1 MPSPTGLVA
10 PLLVF
15 ILASQALAQEL
26 DDIIVGCDAVQC
38 PVVNDEHHCQVGND
52 TFLDIGLT
60 RIPDVPDALEDFSIV
75 KGVNISTTKKGD
87 ELFTSVYYL
96 GYPQN
101 VSLDEVHGCAVFF
114 DPPGK
119 TFPENTTGTCS
130 DIIDPECIDGIQ
142 EVAASALT
150 YKYVDGICRDLQ
162 RELEDSNISAC
173 NNYTGTGE
181 GIRRSVF
188 AISLSNLTN
197 IEGQENATSDCW
209 PILPKSANLAPL
221 FYSFRSWDGGP
232 FPQSAYDEVHKIT
245 PVLTLFM
252 AKSNSKNVV
261 NKTVGRMSC
270 IQIESTWTPESSVAA
285 PKSLVSM
292 LAIVWA
298 LAAWAVML

>member
-1 MPSPTGLVA
+1 MPSPIGLVA

-38 PVVNDEHHCQVGND
+38 PVVNDDHQCQVGND
-52 TFLDIGLT
+52 TFFDIGLT
-60 RIPDVPDALEDFSIV
+60 RIPDVPDSLEDFSIV
-75 KGVNISTTKKGD
+75 KGVNISLTKKGED
-87 ELFTSVYYL
+87 VYYL

-130 DIIDPECIDGIQ
+130 DIIDPECIAGIQ

-150 YKYVDGICRDLQ
+150 YKYVDGICQDVQ

-173 NNYTGTGE
+173 SNYTGTGE

-197 IEGQENATSDCW
+197 IEGKDNVTSDCW

-221 FYSFRSWDGGP
+221 YLSMKSWDVRNTFLG
-232 FPQSAYDEVHKIT
+232 
-245 PVLTLFM
+245 
-252 AKSNSKNVV
+252 SKC
-261 NKTVGRMSC
+261 TY
-270 IQIESTWTPESSVAA
+270 
-285 PKSLVSM
+285 
-292 LAIVWA
+292 
-298 LAAWAVML
+298 